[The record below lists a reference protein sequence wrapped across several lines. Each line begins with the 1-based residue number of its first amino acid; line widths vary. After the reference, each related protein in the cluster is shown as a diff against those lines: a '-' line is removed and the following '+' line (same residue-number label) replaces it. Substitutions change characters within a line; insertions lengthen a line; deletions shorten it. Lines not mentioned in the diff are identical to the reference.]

1 MMVKELPKNVQDLFN
16 DPQAVKVLATASSNG
31 VLHVIPLGSMSAPE
45 PGKVVFAKIMAKE
58 ASSNLQDGL
67 KKGAFV
73 STLAVK
79 GGQAFQV
86 RCKAKEFDAAGPLFL
101 KLSEAYKA
109 KGLTVQGVWI
119 LEPFEVLNQSP
130 GPDAGKLM

>member
-1 MMVKELPKNVQDLFN
+1 MVKVLPKDVQDLFN
-16 DPQAVKVLATASSNG
+16 DPQAVKVLATASPQG
-31 VLHVIPLGSMSAPE
+31 VLHIIPLGSLSAPE
-45 PGKVVFAKIMAKE
+45 ADKVIFAKIMARE

-86 RCKAKEFDAAGPLFL
+86 RCKAKEFDAAGPLFQ
-101 KLSEAYKA
+101 KLSETYKT
-109 KGLTVQGVWI
+109 KGLTVQGVWV
-119 LEPFEVLNQSP
+119 LEPFEVINQSP
-130 GPDAGKLM
+130 GPNAGKPM

>member
-1 MMVKELPKNVQDLFN
+1 MVKVLPKDVQDLFN
-16 DPQAVKVLATASSNG
+16 DPQAVKVLATASSQG
-31 VLHVIPLGSMSAPE
+31 VLHVIPLGSLSAPE
-45 PGKVVFAKIMAKE
+45 ADKVIFAKIMARE

-86 RCKAKEFDAAGPLFL
+86 RCKAKEFDAAGPLFQ
-101 KLSEAYKA
+101 KLSETYKT
-109 KGLTVQGVWI
+109 KGLTVQGVWV
-119 LEPFEVLNQSP
+119 LEPFEVINQSP
-130 GPDAGKLM
+130 GPNAGKPM